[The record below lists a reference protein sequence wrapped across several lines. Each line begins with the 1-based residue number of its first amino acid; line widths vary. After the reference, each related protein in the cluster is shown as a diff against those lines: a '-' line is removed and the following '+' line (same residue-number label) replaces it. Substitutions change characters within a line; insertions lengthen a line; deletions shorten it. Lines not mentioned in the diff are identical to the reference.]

1 MASSTQ
7 GKVVIVTGASSGIG
21 KATSI
26 TLSKAGY
33 RVVLVARREAELKA
47 TAEECPSETL
57 VTPGDVTDEVFA
69 AKVFE
74 EAVKQFGRVDVLF
87 NNAGISLPAVP
98 IEDISVKDFR
108 RVIDVNL
115 VSAFIFTR
123 EAFKVF
129 KNQTPQGGRI
139 INNGSIAAYAPRPMA
154 IAYTTSK
161 HATTGLTK
169 STSLDG
175 RNFNIACTQIDIGN
189 AQTQMVTDHGPTGQ
203 LQPNGQHM
211 IEGSID
217 VQHVANAILHIAN
230 LPLDVTVLFMNI
242 MATTMP
248 FVGRG

>member
-47 TAEECPSETL
+47 TAKECSSETL
-57 VTPGDVTDEVFA
+57 ITPGDVTDEAFA

-74 EAVKQFGRVDVLF
+74 ETVKKFGAYNYIRNVRSHPD
-87 NNAGISLPAVP
+87 ARQKEEWMSY
-98 IEDISVKDFR
+98 S
-108 RVIDVNL
+108 
-115 VSAFIFTR
+115 T
-123 EAFKVF
+123 
-129 KNQTPQGGRI
+129 I

-189 AQTQMVTDHGPTGQ
+189 AQTQMVADHGPTGQ

>member
-1 MASSTQ
+1 MASSAQ
-7 GKVVIVTGASSGIG
+7 GKVAIVTGASSGIG

-33 RVVLVARREAELKA
+33 RIVLVARREAELKA

-74 EAVKQFGRVDVLF
+74 EAVKKFGRVDVLF

-98 IEDISVKDFR
+98 IEDIPVKDFR

-115 VSAFIFTR
+115 ISAFIFTR

-129 KNQTPQGGRI
+129 KSQTPQGGRI

-154 IAYTTSK
+154 VAYTASK
-161 HATTGLTK
+161 HAITGLTK

-189 AQTQMVTDHGPTGQ
+189 AQTQMVADHGPTGQ
-203 LQPNGQHM
+203 LQPNGQNV

>member
-1 MASSTQ
+1 MF
-7 GKVVIVTGASSGIG
+7 IRD
-21 KATSI
+21 
-26 TLSKAGY
+26 LD
-33 RVVLVARREAELKA
+33 
-47 TAEECPSETL
+47 
-57 VTPGDVTDEVFA
+57 TPGDVTDEIFA

-74 EAVKQFGRVDVLF
+74 EAVKKFGRVDVLF
-87 NNAGISLPAVP
+87 NNAGISSPAVP
-98 IEDISVKDFR
+98 IEDTPVEDFR

-115 VSAFIFTR
+115 ISAFIFTR

-154 IAYTTSK
+154 IAYTASK

-230 LPLDVTVLFMNI
+230 LPLDVTVLSMNI